1 MNVEEKID
9 KALII
14 LEHIMEADPRTL
26 RNPDCDNAWIFDKTF
41 ALFIKGEYIFPV
53 GKSITPAH
61 PSGAGD
67 PCARKGRS

>member
-26 RNPDCDNAWIFDKTF
+26 RNPDCDNAWIFDKVHEAIMWLKF
-41 ALFIKGEYIFPV
+41 
-53 GKSITPAH
+53 
-61 PSGAGD
+61 
-67 PCARKGRS
+67 GRDKI